1 MPFIPTCRSLAR
13 KRRGER
19 FRRAL
24 TVLSCL
30 AILGPAA
37 ALGQET
43 PAAAPAELPPAYEK
57 EMLRL
62 GEILGALH
70 HLREL
75 CGAKEGSLWR
85 DQMEAMLAAEAPT
98 EQRRQMLVA
107 SFNRGF
113 RGYREIYREC
123 TPAAAEAANRYL
135 KQGVR
140 LSAEI
145 PGRFGN

>member
-1 MPFIPTCRSLAR
+1 MRILPPLLA
-13 KRRGER
+13 
-19 FRRAL
+19 
-24 TVLSCL
+24 L
-30 AILGPAA
+30 AIAFPAA
-37 ALGQET
+37 LAGAQEQ
-43 PAAAPAELPPAYEK
+43 PAEPTILAPAYER

-62 GEILGALH
+62 AEILGALH
-70 HLREL
+70 YLREL
-75 CGAKEGSLWR
+75 CGAREGSLWR
-85 DQMEAMLAAEAPT
+85 DQMEAMLSAEEPT

-107 SFNRGF
+107 NFNRGF

-123 TPAAAEAANRYL
+123 TPSASEAANRYL